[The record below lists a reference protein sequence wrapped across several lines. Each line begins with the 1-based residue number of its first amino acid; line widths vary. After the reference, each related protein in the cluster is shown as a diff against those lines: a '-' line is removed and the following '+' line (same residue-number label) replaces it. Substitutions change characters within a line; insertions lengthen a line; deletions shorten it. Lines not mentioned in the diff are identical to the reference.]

1 MEKQTIMIC
10 DYCENRDAD
19 TCAKCSHNSQ
29 KAGRELC
36 IERMRET
43 KGIKD
48 SAKLRNIVKASEIV
62 LFKDLCRVLGL
73 PPALANRVTTTEAG
87 KDSLENHDS
96 PADFRGVI
104 STFLTPE
111 ELNIFDSSDLYN
123 SLDYCYECADMVYGS
138 SIHASG
144 TLLSEGRILLPIDAQ
159 TGDCHCNGYYAEEL
173 GHIKYDLLSLNTLSP
188 IVDTKG
194 INIDW
199 NAAGDDRR
207 VIEDMQDEDLTFIFQ
222 FGSPIVDKMIQGVSK
237 DDLDVIALSEVTS
250 INRPGPLNINLNE
263 TWVDRKNGNVLM
275 KLEIDAFIKS
285 ITESGKLKLDIKVH
299 TVGGGS
305 KNGNESG
312 NENAKYNQQLV
323 QTLIDSLNESDEPDG
338 HIVNSGDSYRGNS
351 YNGDYDN
358 NANSEYHKLRDLAVE
373 KVISLVL
380 EKKYGIPDKLLIF
393 QEDIMALCSYGA
405 GFTLAEADDI
415 RRAMGKKKAELME
428 SFKEKFIEGW
438 TNIVGVF
445 AVDVWDK
452 MVDYAKYCFNKSHAV
467 AYTLV
472 TLKTAELQ
480 EYNFDEY
487 MEWNY
492 LNLKT
497 ELKQKAVQLLKEKGS
512 TIHFPSYKKPFAGL
526 EIGSISLNEIELGE
540 GEELQTEWSSPSAL
554 FLSDLPVT
562 YKLRFITRGLYDSWT
577 KDILGLV
584 TLNKKLGKKALTGDQ
599 FPEVISFK
607 EFLDLL
613 KMKGYIKYIE
623 TESEYRITT
632 KVKVDS
638 SKLTDEDF
646 FTIAKHLMAIPKEA
660 RNYRAKCLIKEF
672 GTYKTDTLTG
682 LPTAQINKFMGFV
695 DQYKIVFDKFR
706 ENNPGLPVRKYID
719 RLMKGPKTLYE
730 AFDRSTK
737 DFGTYICYVRSIN
750 VQKTGLAKVDLV
762 FAGGEHKIFYTRDAR
777 IKSEVRKNDIEE
789 FILEPNTYI
798 GRDGYLK
805 GIINLKLV

>member
-1 MEKQTIMIC
+1 
-10 DYCENRDAD
+10 
-19 TCAKCSHNSQ
+19 
-29 KAGRELC
+29 
-36 IERMRET
+36 
-43 KGIKD
+43 
-48 SAKLRNIVKASEIV
+48 
-62 LFKDLCRVLGL
+62 
-73 PPALANRVTTTEAG
+73 
-87 KDSLENHDS
+87 
-96 PADFRGVI
+96 
-104 STFLTPE
+104 
-111 ELNIFDSSDLYN
+111 
-123 SLDYCYECADMVYGS
+123 MVYGS

-159 TGDCHCNGYYAEEL
+159 TGDCHCNGHYAEDL

-199 NAAGDDRR
+199 NTAGDDRK

-222 FGSPIVDKMIQGVSK
+222 FGSPTVDRMIQGVSK
-237 DDLDVIALSEVTS
+237 DDLDVISLSEVTS

-263 TWVDRKNGNVLM
+263 TWVDRKNGNVPM
-275 KLEIDAFIKS
+275 KNEIDAFVKKVA
-285 ITESGKLKLDIKVH
+285 ESGKLKLEIKVP
-299 TVGGGS
+299 TVEG
-305 KNGNESG
+305 KYDEQLVDTLIECVDEPETQVL
-312 NENAKYNQQLV
+312 NENYAQ
-323 QTLIDSLNESDEPDG
+323 
-338 HIVNSGDSYRGNS
+338 
-351 YNGDYDN
+351 
-358 NANSEYHKLRDLAVE
+358 LRDLAVE

-405 GFTLAEADDI
+405 GFTLGEADDI
-415 RRAMGKKKAELME
+415 RRAMGKKKAELMA

-438 TNIVGVF
+438 TNIVGIF
-445 AVDVWDK
+445 AIDVWDK

-480 EYNFDEY
+480 EYNFDDY

-526 EIGSISLNEIELGE
+526 EIGSISLNEIEVGE
-540 GEELQTEWSSPSAL
+540 GEEYQTEWSSPSAL

-562 YKLRFITRGLYDSWT
+562 YKSRFITRGLYDSWT

-584 TLNKKLGKKALTGDQ
+584 TLNKKLGKKALTGSQ
-599 FPEVISFK
+599 FPEVNSFK
-607 EFLDLL
+607 DFLDLL
-613 KMKGYIKYIE
+613 KMKNYIKYVE

-632 KVKVDS
+632 KVKEDPA
-638 SKLTDEDF
+638 KLKDEDYF
-646 FTIAKHLMAIPKEA
+646 SIAKTLMAIPKEA

-672 GTYKTDTLTG
+672 GTYKTDTLSG
-682 LPTAQINKFMGFV
+682 LPTAQIDKFLGFV
-695 DQYKIVFDKFR
+695 KKYEVVFDKFR
-706 ENNPGLPVRKYID
+706 ENNPGLQVKKYLD
-719 RLMKGPKTLYE
+719 KLMKGPKTLYE
-730 AFDRSTK
+730 AFNRSTE

-762 FAGGEHKIFYTRDAR
+762 FAGGEHKIFYTRDSR
-777 IKSEVRKNDIEE
+777 VKSEVRKNDIEE
-789 FILEPNTYI
+789 FVLEPNTYV

-805 GIINLKLV
+805 GVINLKLV